1 MTCILDFT
9 PPAYASQVLDTS
21 DSSVIAVAV
30 THIEGQRL
38 PMYRGRYWAGV
49 RAACEPVFHS
59 DKLQTYVPI
68 ANKALSSLV
77 NKLAAVQSQ
86 GPVQINL
93 ALAGMTMDVIGGSA
107 FG

>member
-1 MTCILDFT
+1 MLTGSC
-9 PPAYASQVLDTS
+9 
-21 DSSVIAVAV
+21 
-30 THIEGQRL
+30 
-38 PMYRGRYWAGV
+38 RGRYWTGL

-59 DKLQTYVPI
+59 DKLQTYAPI
-68 ANKALSSLV
+68 ANKAMSSLV
-77 NKLAAVQSQ
+77 EKLRAVQAQ